1 MQQETQ
7 AELKRFHG
15 DTQYFDSHYQDF
27 LNEYPEQWV
36 AVYNQ
41 EVVGTGPQV
50 RPLLK
55 QLKANGVPLAKVVI
69 ERVSQEQ
76 ETWMFAAA

>member
-7 AELKRFHG
+7 IELKRFHG
-15 DTQYFDSHYQDF
+15 DTQYFDSHYQEF

-41 EVVGTGPQV
+41 EVVGTGPQF

-55 QLKANGVPLAKVVI
+55 QLKAQGVNLSKVVI
-69 ERVSQEQ
+69 ERVSREP
-76 ETWMFAAA
+76 ETWIFAAA